1 MKEKI
6 GKRIAEIRNNMG
18 LNKEQF
24 AKLIGISGQ
33 YLGTVE
39 NGINGLSL
47 GKLITLCEKTN
58 TSADYILFG
67 RRNFTEEDSK
77 NIFDG
82 INKDQITPAFEIL
95 QNIALFIKQQEENE
109 DLEEELSE

>member
-1 MKEKI
+1 MKEEI
-6 GKRIAEIRNNMG
+6 GKRILELRKSMN

-39 NGINGLSL
+39 AGVNGLSL
-47 GKLITLCEKTN
+47 TSLMNLCTKTN

-67 RRNFTEEDSK
+67 KRGLSDENLI
-77 NIFDG
+77 NVFDK
-82 INKDQITPAFEIL
+82 IEKSQIVPAFEVL
-95 QNIALFIKQQEENE
+95 ESIALFIKAYGTQKREENGF
-109 DLEEELSE
+109 

>member
-1 MKEKI
+1 MNEEI
-6 GKRIAEIRNNMG
+6 GKRITEIRQSMN

-39 NGINGLSL
+39 NGSNGLSIQ
-47 GKLITLCEKTN
+47 KLVTLCERTN

-67 RRNFTEEDSK
+67 TKSITDTNSK
-77 NIFDG
+77 NIFNG
-82 INKDQITPAFEIL
+82 MSKAQITYAFEAL
-95 QNIALFIKQQEENE
+95 ENIALFIK
-109 DLEEELSE
+109 SKK